1 MIFGKRRERKYL
13 ESLGQYEMDKASAE
27 LVRVNNYGM
36 RQDLLNQNLSFIQ
49 KAFGAKTFLDGQ
61 SEGYKASQNM
71 LLMIIGISALV
82 LILLVAFALKS
93 SPNT

>member
-27 LVRVNNYGM
+27 LVRVGNYGM

-49 KAFGAKTFLDGQ
+49 QAFGAKTFLDGQ
-61 SEGYKASQNM
+61 REGYKTSQNM
-71 LLMIIGISALV
+71 LLMIVGVGILMLVMLIGFV
-82 LILLVAFALKS
+82 LKV
-93 SPNT
+93 N